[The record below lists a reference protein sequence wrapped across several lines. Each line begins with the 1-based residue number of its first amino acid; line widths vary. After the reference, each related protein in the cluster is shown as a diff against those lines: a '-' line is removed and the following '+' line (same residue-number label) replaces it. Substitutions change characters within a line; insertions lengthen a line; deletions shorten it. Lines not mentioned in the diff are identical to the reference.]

1 MSKII
6 YINFS
11 NEVDQ
16 RSYSKLAQISKTL
29 EPDNI
34 DPNPPKIYQGHR
46 TLYSIVNPVG
56 TITTK
61 DESILLGH
69 CVCQNNWYSPL
80 NPVEDGSYALIRSDQ
95 EMTEVVADSVGS
107 RALWY
112 FKNKEIFIV
121 ATSQRAIILFLES
134 FEFNEKIIPWMLST
148 GTLGPDF
155 SWDKRITKLKPD
167 SRIIVY
173 KEDWKLEEKNNEIV
187 ISESKRSYKEH
198 KKKLYNAIQT
208 SFKNFA
214 FDLEKWVLPL
224 SGGHDSRAILYLI
237 NNALQNPGKIRSIT
251 WGLAQS
257 IHQKGNDAFVAKKV
271 AEATGVQHKYY
282 HTDMSNNSAQT
293 ILKRFIENGE
303 GRIDHISGYAD
314 GFAIWKTLFEDGV
327 DGIIRGDEGF
337 GWVTAAS
344 PLRIRYHLGCAL
356 CTDYSNL
363 SDYRKYGIPEQVN
376 PEYMKQK
383 ESESLYA
390 WRDRVYHRYRIPTVL
405 SALSDLK
412 LGYIEQS
419 TPLLADQIIRTV
431 RTLPDRLRT
440 EKSLFKEIMHDF
452 KPKLEYATKSAT
464 SAPMN
469 ILKSGEMVSYLRKE
483 LKSEEAMRIFSP
495 EFLHMILENS
505 VVSKGES
512 TKTSFRLKLKLL
524 FIKYA
529 PQYIKNRISS
539 NRKLAVDSNILL
551 FRVYIIIH
559 MHRLLSK

>member
-11 NEVDQ
+11 NEVDP

-34 DPNPPKIYQGHR
+34 DSNPPKIYQGHR
-46 TLYSIVNPVG
+46 TLYSIVNPVD

-61 DESILLGH
+61 DQSILLGH
-69 CVCQNNWYSPL
+69 CVCQNNWYTPL
-80 NPVEDGSYALIRSDQ
+80 NPVEDGSYALIRSDHK
-95 EMTEVVADSVGS
+95 MTEIVADSVGS

-112 FKNKEIFIV
+112 FKNKGIFIV

-134 FEFNEKIIPWMLST
+134 FEFNEKVIPWMLST

-155 SWDKRITKLKPD
+155 SWDKRIVKLKPD
-167 SRIIVY
+167 SRVILH
-173 KEDWKLEEKNNEIV
+173 KEDWVLEEKNNEII
-187 ISESKRSYKEH
+187 ISECKRSHKEH
-198 KKKLYNAIQT
+198 KEHLNNAIQT
-208 SFKNFA
+208 SFANFSY
-214 FDLEKWVLPL
+214 DLEKWILPL

-237 NNALQNPGKIRSIT
+237 KNAVQNPSKIRSIT

-271 AEATGVQHKYY
+271 ADEIGVQHKYY
-282 HTDMSNNSAQT
+282 HTDMSNDSAQT
-293 ILKRFIENGE
+293 VLRRFIENGE

-314 GFAIWKTLFEDGV
+314 GFAIWKTLFEDGI

-356 CTDYSNL
+356 CTDFSNL
-363 SDYRKYGIPEQVN
+363 VDYRKYGIPEQVN
-376 PEYMKQK
+376 PEFMKQK

-390 WRDRVYHRYRIPTVL
+390 WRDRLYHRYRIPTVL

-412 LGYIEQS
+412 LGFIEQS
-419 TPLLADQIIRTV
+419 TPLLADQIIRSV

-440 EKSLFKEIMHDF
+440 EKSIFKAIIRDF

-469 ILKSGEMVSYLRKE
+469 ILKSEEMVSYLRKE
-483 LKSEEAMRIFSP
+483 LKSEAAMRIFSP
-495 EFLHMILENS
+495 EFLEMILKNS

-512 TKTSFRLKLKLL
+512 PKTSLRLKLKLL

-529 PQYIKNRISS
+529 PQFIKNRISS
-539 NRKLAVDSNILL
+539 NRKLAVDPNILL

-559 MHRLLSK
+559 MHKLLSK